1 MFDQWPRWLSRSPR
15 IRRLAIKTWRLFLR
29 LQRATLGNAVLVVR
43 RQDGRVLTF
52 RLGPGE
58 VRLPAKELDGW
69 RTVTIQVEEWLAQL
83 LQQAARVKLVGIV
96 GAPGYRGIT
105 FLYCAILPQL
115 SSNSEGLWLDHIAA
129 TSILALADRKLLL
142 LADGK

>member
-29 LQRATLGNAVLVVR
+29 VQRATLAKAVLVVR

-52 RLGPGE
+52 TSSPGE
-58 VRLPAKELDGW
+58 LRLPAKELDGW
-69 RTVTIQVEEWLAQL
+69 RTVTVQVEEWLAQL

-96 GAPGYRGIT
+96 GAPGFRGIT

-115 SSNSEGLWLDHIAA
+115 SSDSEGLWLDHIAA

-142 LADGK
+142 LANGE